1 MWLIKFFSSRLK
13 FLYTVI
19 SLILFGVVANLDF
32 LTGSDLYFAIFYMVP
47 IFIATWFVGRYLGI
61 LLSYFSAV
69 VWFIDDAIAPRPYAN
84 SFIPLWNITLKLA
97 FFLIIVY
104 VLAALKRALKSIQV
118 LSKNDTLTGLT
129 NRELFFELAHKELYR
144 MRRHKH
150 PFTFVYIDIDNLKE
164 INEKFGHSAADLL
177 LRTLAGTIKKESRF
191 SDILARLGDDEFG
204 LILQE
209 TNHESAQAV
218 VTRIKNSIDNLMQ
231 KNNWP
236 VTFSIGVLTFIIPPK
251 SVDEVI
257 NKAEKIVFSIKNE
270 GGNNV
275 KFELYGA

>member
-1 MWLIKFFSSRLK
+1 MIKFFSSRLK

-144 MRRHKH
+144 MHRHKH